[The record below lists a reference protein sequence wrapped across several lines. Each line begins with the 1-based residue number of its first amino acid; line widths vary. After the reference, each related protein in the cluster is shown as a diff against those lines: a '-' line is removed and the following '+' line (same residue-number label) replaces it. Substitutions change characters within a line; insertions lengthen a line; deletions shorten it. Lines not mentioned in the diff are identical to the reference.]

1 VLDSPTKYSPFQF
14 KFFLIPVLI
23 FIFIWILFTLPLKLE
38 LNDPVSNALTDF
50 DTYDVVFSKM
60 RPPVVPDTSIVIV
73 NVGYLNRSQIARQ
86 IERIEKENPKVI
98 GIDLLFSESEN
109 SNDDSILTSVIAS
122 YDNCVL
128 VNQMAAFNESSESYD
143 SLALPSLS
151 FSGNIKYGF
160 ANLPTSGDES
170 RRTVRNFI
178 SFALARGDTVLSFA
192 SRIAGLYNPIAMNEI
207 VERGEKLEPINFRRN
222 ISELG
227 YYFINY
233 DQVLD
238 TSVNISVCKDKIVLL
253 GFTGIDLQTK
263 TFEDIFFTPLNQNY
277 AGKSFPDMYGV
288 VIHANIIS
296 MILNNDY
303 IDEMPFALTLLIAF
317 FICYS
322 TTYSLER
329 IKKSFATLYEGVSKV
344 LILAIM
350 VFYFFIAVYVFY
362 LYNFKL
368 NLTFTLF
375 SIFLIPTALEIYDE
389 HLITIITKINPF
401 KKKGAQP

>member
-1 VLDSPTKYSPFQF
+1 MRESPTKYDLFQF
-14 KFFLIPVLI
+14 KFFLIPFLI
-23 FIFIWILFTLPLKLE
+23 FFFIWILFALPYKLQ

-50 DTYDVVFSKM
+50 DTYDIVFSKM

-73 NVGYLNRSQIARQ
+73 NAGFLSRRQIAKQ
-86 IERIEKENPKVI
+86 LERIEKENPKAI
-98 GIDLLFSESEN
+98 GIDLLFSETEN
-109 SNDDSILTSVIAS
+109 QKDDSLLTSVITR

-128 VNQMAAFNESSESYD
+128 VNQMSAFNESSESFD
-143 SLALPSLS
+143 SLALPAIH
-151 FSGNIKYGF
+151 FKNRIKYGF

-170 RRTVRNFI
+170 RRTVRDFI
-178 SFALARGDTVLSFA
+178 PFALARGDTVQSFA
-192 SRIAGLYNPIAMNEI
+192 SQIAGLYDPAAIKEI
-207 VERGEKLEPINFRRN
+207 IERGKKQEPINFRRN

-238 TSVNISVCKDKIVLL
+238 TAVNLSVCKDKIVLL

-296 MILNNDY
+296 MILANDY
-303 IDEMPFALTLLIAF
+303 INEMPFAATLLIAF
-317 FICYS
+317 FICYIVAL
-322 TTYSLER
+322 SLER
-329 IKKSFATLYEGVSKV
+329 MKMSYAKLYKGLSKV
-344 LILAIM
+344 VILTVM
-350 VFYFFIAVYVFY
+350 VFYFFVAVYIFY
-362 LYNFKL
+362 LYNFKM

-375 SIFLIPTALEIYDE
+375 AILLVPTSLDIYDD
-389 HLITIITKINPF
+389 HLSTMFNMINPF
-401 KKKGAQP
+401 KKNGVQI